1 MLAELLHE
9 AVVLLLGDITLVVA
23 FLLGVFLLIGCAHH
37 LVGSNVLDGDAILL
51 DNRQEVFDGTL
62 NLGFG
67 EGTLQGVALKFDAD
81 GEVVAAFAPIE
92 DGGACVPGDYG
103 GGAHDVACAV
113 VVDDAVCAYL
123 AWPFAE
129 HFEGA
134 LYGGLG
140 GVVEDDALHLVHL
153 VAVVVGGGV
162 GYFLVVCMLG
172 VLCRHGTA
180 AHRKEKDAEEQ
191 KLYFHHGWEGI
202 LSPSTRALGLWII
215 MESGMDGGEP
225 Q

>member
-1 MLAELLHE
+1 M
-9 AVVLLLGDITLVVA
+9 
-23 FLLGVFLLIGCAHH
+23 
-37 LVGSNVLDGDAILL
+37 
-51 DNRQEVFDGTL
+51 
-62 NLGFG
+62 
-67 EGTLQGVALKFDAD
+67 KFDAD
-81 GEVVAAFAPIE
+81 GEVVAVFAPIE
-92 DGGACVPGDYG
+92 DGAACVPGDYG

-134 LYGGLG
+134 LYGGFG
-140 GVVEDDALHLVHL
+140 GVVEDDALHVVHL

-162 GYFLVVCMLG
+162 GNLFVMCRLG
-172 VLCRHGTA
+172 VLCRHRTA
-180 AHRKEKDAEEQ
+180 AHRKEKDAEEK

-202 LSPSTRALGLWII
+202 LSPSTRGLGLWII

>member
-9 AVVLLLGDITLVVA
+9 AVVLLLGDINLVVA

-37 LVGSNVLDGDAILL
+37 LVGCNVLDGDAILL

-67 EGTLQGVALKFDAD
+67 EGALQGVALKFDAD

-134 LYGGLG
+134 LNGGLG
-140 GVVEDDALHLVHL
+140 CVVEDDALNIVHL

-180 AHRKEKDAEEQ
+180 AHRKEKDAEEK

-202 LSPSTRALGLWII
+202 LSPSTRGLGLWII
-215 MESGMDGGEP
+215 MESEMDGGEP
-225 Q
+225 R

>member
-1 MLAELLHE
+1 M
-9 AVVLLLGDITLVVA
+9 VLLLGDITLVVA
-23 FLLGVFLLIGCAHH
+23 FLLGVFLLIGSAHH
-37 LVGSNVLDGDAILL
+37 FVGSNVLDGDAILL

-103 GGAHDVACAV
+103 GGAHNVACAV

-134 LYGGLG
+134 LYGGFG
-140 GVVEDDALHLVHL
+140 GVVEDDALHLVDL

-162 GYFLVVCMLG
+162 GNLFVMCRLG
-172 VLCRHGTA
+172 VLCRHRTA
-180 AHRKEKDAEEQ
+180 AHRKEKGAEEK

-202 LSPSTRALGLWII
+202 LSPSTRVLGLWII

>member
-1 MLAELLHE
+1 M
-9 AVVLLLGDITLVVA
+9 GDITLVVA

-113 VVDDAVCAYL
+113 VVDDAVCANL

-134 LYGGLG
+134 LCGGLG
-140 GVVEDDALHLVHL
+140 GVVKYDALNLVNL
-153 VAVVVGGGV
+153 FSVIIGSRV
-162 GYFLVVCMLG
+162 GYISVFHLLS
-172 VLCRHGTA
+172 A
-180 AHRKEKDAEEQ
+180 AINA
-191 KLYFHHGWEGI
+191 I
-202 LSPSTRALGLWII
+202 
-215 MESGMDGGEP
+215 
-225 Q
+225 